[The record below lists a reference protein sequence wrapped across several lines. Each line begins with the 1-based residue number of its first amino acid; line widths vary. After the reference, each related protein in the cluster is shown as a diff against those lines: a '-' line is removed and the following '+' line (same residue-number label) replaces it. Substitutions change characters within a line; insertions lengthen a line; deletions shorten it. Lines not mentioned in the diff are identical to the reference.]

1 MSPATDTALT
11 IAGFA
16 VSAPFVLFFGLPFGV
31 FTAGVAVDQQ
41 QPRPGRRDTLQRA
54 VALAVPTCLLF
65 GIYIAA
71 LALAW
76 TASGPTFYYPLVAV
90 PLGFAAW
97 YATLVGLTD
106 WVQHTRMAGPFV
118 ENPQAALRRA
128 FASET
133 IDDSERAVNV
143 VIEHLREA
151 RIAYPTTG
159 LVAERFGTGWV
170 VYHPAT
176 ASGTP
181 AGRGVFLVGRDGR
194 VVQRASPP
202 PP

>member
-54 VALAVPTCLLF
+54 VALA
-65 GIYIAA
+65 
-71 LALAW
+71 LAW

-106 WVQHTRMAGPFV
+106 WVQHTRMGGPFV